1 MGDKMNL
8 KDITYVV
15 FDLETTG
22 LNPLEGEEI
31 IEIGAVKVKNN
42 QVIDR
47 FDELIKPSKPIPEK
61 ISLITNITNEMVQ
74 DKDSELNVLNDVLPD
89 AIKLLKS
96 KGRLVVITFHSLED
110 RIVKKT
116 FKKYSEI
123 DDIVKG
129 MPNIPEAYKP
139 MIKLINNKAII
150 ASKEEIEENSRSKSA
165 KLRIIE
171 RL

>member
-1 MGDKMNL
+1 MGDNMNL

-61 ISLITNITNEMVQ
+61 ISLITN
-74 DKDSELNVLNDVLPD
+74 
-89 AIKLLKS
+89 
-96 KGRLVVITFHSLED
+96 
-110 RIVKKT
+110 
-116 FKKYSEI
+116 
-123 DDIVKG
+123 
-129 MPNIPEAYKP
+129 
-139 MIKLINNKAII
+139 
-150 ASKEEIEENSRSKSA
+150 
-165 KLRIIE
+165 
-171 RL
+171 